1 MLWFLKKI
9 KSKQIQIL
17 ETGLPILN
25 FTFKDFP
32 NFGIWTKI
40 NAPFICLEPWVGYS
54 DVLNTTGN
62 ILEKEG
68 IQILE
73 SNCSKEFKYSI
84 EIL

>member
-1 MLWFLKKI
+1 MIFKKL

-25 FTFKDFP
+25 FAFKDFP

-40 NAPFICLEPWVGYS
+40 NAPFICLEPWVGYADKS
-54 DVLNTTGN
+54 DANGN

-73 SNCSKEFKYSI
+73 SSSVKEFQYSI
-84 EIL
+84 AIL

>member
-1 MLWFLKKI
+1 
-9 KSKQIQIL
+9 
-17 ETGLPILN
+17 LN
-25 FTFKDFP
+25 FTFIDFP

-73 SNCSKEFKYSI
+73 SNSSKEFNFSI
-84 EIL
+84 TIL